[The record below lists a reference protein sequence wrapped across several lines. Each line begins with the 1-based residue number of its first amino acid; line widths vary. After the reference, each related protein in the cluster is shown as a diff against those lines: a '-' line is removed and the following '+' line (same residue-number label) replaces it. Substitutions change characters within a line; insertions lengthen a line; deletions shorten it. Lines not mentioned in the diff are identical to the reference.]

1 MTIAT
6 ARASAL
12 AAALTAA
19 SIATLAGLLATTATP
34 PAAAAEPQNAAKART
49 APAPAPK
56 PTRSTAKAPA
66 GKPLPT
72 ITVHKTPTCGCCAVW
87 VEHLRSAGMS
97 VVVRDHDDLG
107 PIKQRLGIP
116 YGKGSCHTA
125 EVAGYFVEG
134 HVPAVDIR
142 RMLTEKP
149 KIKGLVLPGMPLGS
163 PGMEVPGRPI
173 DPYTVEAVQP
183 DGSTKAYANHGGL
196 PGRS

>member
-19 SIATLAGLLATTATP
+19 LAGLLATTAAP
-34 PAAAAEPQNAAKART
+34 PAAAAEPQSATNART
-49 APAPAPK
+49 AQAPAPK
-56 PTRSTAKAPA
+56 QARSAAKAPA
-66 GKPLPT
+66 GKALPT

-149 KIKGLVLPGMPLGS
+149 KIKGLALPGMPLGS

-183 DGSTKAYANHGGL
+183 DGQTKPYANHGGMVT
-196 PGRS
+196 RN

>member
-19 SIATLAGLLATTATP
+19 LAGLLATTAAP
-34 PAAAAEPQNAAKART
+34 PAAAAEPQSAANART
-49 APAPAPK
+49 AQAPAPK
-56 PTRSTAKAPA
+56 QARSAAKAPA
-66 GKPLPT
+66 GKALPT
-72 ITVHKTPTCGCCAVW
+72 ITVHKTPTCGCCAVG

-183 DGSTKAYANHGGL
+183 DGQTKPYANHGGMVT
-196 PGRS
+196 RN

>member
-12 AAALTAA
+12 VTALSAALAGVFAATAA
-19 SIATLAGLLATTATP
+19 S
-34 PAAAAEPQNAAKART
+34 PAAAAEPQARPSART
-49 APAPAPK
+49 AQATAPAAK
-56 PTRSTAKAPA
+56 PARNAAKAPA
-66 GKPLPT
+66 GKALPT

-87 VEHLRSAGMS
+87 VEHLRDAGMS
-97 VVVRDHDDLG
+97 VVVHNHDDLG

-134 HVPAVDIR
+134 HVPAIDIR

-183 DGSTKAYANHGGL
+183 DGQTKPYANHGGMVT
-196 PGRS
+196 RN

>member
-1 MTIAT
+1 MTT
-6 ARASAL
+6 ARTSAL
-12 AAALTAA
+12 VLAFGAALTGLTA
-19 SIATLAGLLATTATP
+19 ATLAPQTT
-34 PAAAAEPQNAAKART
+34 AAEPQART
-49 APAPAPK
+49 AAAPK
-56 PTRSTAKAPA
+56 PAPRTAKTNS

-142 RMLTEKP
+142 RMLSEKP

>member
-19 SIATLAGLLATTATP
+19 LAGLLATTAAP
-34 PAAAAEPQNAAKART
+34 PAAAAEPQSAANART
-49 APAPAPK
+49 AQAPAPK
-56 PTRSTAKAPA
+56 QARSAAKAPA
-66 GKPLPT
+66 GKALPT

-183 DGSTKAYANHGGL
+183 DGQTKPYANHGGMVT
-196 PGRS
+196 RN

>member
-6 ARASAL
+6 ARACAL
-12 AAALTAA
+12 ATALSAALAGVFAA
-19 SIATLAGLLATTATP
+19 S
-34 PAAAAEPQNAAKART
+34 PAAAAEPQARPSART
-49 APAPAPK
+49 AQATAPAAK
-56 PTRSTAKAPA
+56 PARSAAKAPA
-66 GKPLPT
+66 GKALPT

-183 DGSTKAYANHGGL
+183 DGQTTPYANHGGMVT
-196 PGRS
+196 RN

>member
-19 SIATLAGLLATTATP
+19 LAGLLATTAAP
-34 PAAAAEPQNAAKART
+34 PAAAAEPQSAANART
-49 APAPAPK
+49 AQAPAPK
-56 PTRSTAKAPA
+56 QARSAAKAPA
-66 GKPLPT
+66 GKALPT

-87 VEHLRSAGMS
+87 LEHLRSAGMS

-183 DGSTKAYANHGGL
+183 DGQTKPYAHHSGMVTRN
-196 PGRS
+196 

>member
-19 SIATLAGLLATTATP
+19 LAGLLATTAAP
-34 PAAAAEPQNAAKART
+34 PAAAAEPQSAANART
-49 APAPAPK
+49 AQAPAPK
-56 PTRSTAKAPA
+56 QARSAAKAPA
-66 GKPLPT
+66 GKALPT

-149 KIKGLVLPGMPLGS
+149 KIKGLALPGMPLGS

-183 DGSTKAYANHGGL
+183 DGQTKPYANHGGMVT
-196 PGRS
+196 RN